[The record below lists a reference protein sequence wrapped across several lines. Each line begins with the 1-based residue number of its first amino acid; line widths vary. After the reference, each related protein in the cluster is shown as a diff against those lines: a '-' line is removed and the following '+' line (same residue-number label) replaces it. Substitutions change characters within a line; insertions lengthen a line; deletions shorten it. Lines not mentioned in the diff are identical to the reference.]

1 MGGPGVLNDISAI
14 LAPQT
19 KNNFQAYAS
28 GIVSKAV
35 TAGILQLLSYILFLC
50 PLIDQQSSV

>member
-50 PLIDQQSSV
+50 PLIDQ